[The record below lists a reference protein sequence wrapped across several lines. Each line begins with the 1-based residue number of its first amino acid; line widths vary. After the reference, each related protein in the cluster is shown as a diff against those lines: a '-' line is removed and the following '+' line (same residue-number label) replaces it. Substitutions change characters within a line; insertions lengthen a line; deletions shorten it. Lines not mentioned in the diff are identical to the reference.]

1 MPNRELTPTISVQV
15 ASKLLGI
22 AQSTGY
28 AAVNAGTFPTQVI
41 KIGGR
46 YVIPTK
52 PLLDLLGLD
61 ELPAEA
67 TDTDTPQAA

>member
-1 MPNRELTPTISVQV
+1 MPNRELPLTVSVQV

-22 AQSTGY
+22 SASGAY
-28 AAVNAGTFPTQVI
+28 AAIRDNDFPTQVI

-52 PLLDLLGLD
+52 PLLDLLGID
-61 ELPAEA
+61 ELPTEV
-67 TDTDTPQAA
+67 TDADTPQAA